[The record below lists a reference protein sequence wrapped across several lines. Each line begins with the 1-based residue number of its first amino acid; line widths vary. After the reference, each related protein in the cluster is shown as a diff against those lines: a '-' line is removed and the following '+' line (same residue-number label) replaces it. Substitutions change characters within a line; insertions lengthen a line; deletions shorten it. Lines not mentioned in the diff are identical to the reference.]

1 MTTARKLLIVT
12 GLSGAG
18 KSSALHAL
26 EDFGFDI
33 IDNLPVALLDAVVT
47 AAGEKPLAIGIDVRT
62 RGFDA
67 AQLLQS
73 LDTISETRG
82 TKSAIVFLD
91 CDNEILSRRF
101 TETRRPHPLAEDTP
115 LSVAMETERSLL
127 APLREHADLSID
139 TSRLLPTELKRIL
152 IGQYGG
158 SERGA
163 LRVFLTSF
171 GFRHGVPRD
180 ADLVFDVRFL
190 KNPHYVETM
199 RDHTGL
205 DADVTA
211 YIGEDPALE
220 PFIERLQDFL
230 APLLPL
236 YEAEGK
242 SYLTVAVGCTG
253 GQHRSVYVTERLKAW
268 FADVGFEPDV
278 RHRDIFFNRNAR
290 KLKELW

>member
-1 MTTARKLLIVT
+1 MTTLQKLLIVS

-33 IDNLPVALLDAVVT
+33 IDNLPVALLDAVVV
-47 AAGEKPLAIGIDVRT
+47 AAGDKPLAVGIDVRT

-67 AQLLQS
+67 PQLLKI
-73 LDTISETRG
+73 LEAISKSRG
-82 TKSAIVFLD
+82 IKGAIVFLD
-91 CDNEILSRRF
+91 CDSDILSRRF
-101 TETRRPHPLAEDTP
+101 TETRRPHPLADDTP
-115 LSVAMETERSLL
+115 LVVAIETERQLL

-139 TSRLLPTELKRIL
+139 TSRLLPAELKRIL
-152 IGQYGG
+152 IGQYGE
-158 SERGA
+158 SSRRP
-163 LRVFLTSF
+163 LSVFLTSF
-171 GFRHGVPRD
+171 GYRHGVPRD

-190 KNPHYVETM
+190 KNPHYVDAM

-205 DADVTA
+205 DADVAA
-211 YIGEDPALE
+211 YIAEDPALG
-220 PFIERLQDFL
+220 PFIERLEDFL

-242 SYLTVAVGCTG
+242 SYLTIAVGCTG
-253 GQHRSVYVTERLKAW
+253 GQHRSVYVTERLKTW
-268 FADVGFEPDV
+268 LSDVGFEPDV
-278 RHRDIFFNRNAR
+278 RHRDIHFNRNAT